1 MARLVLIRHGQA
13 SYGQVDYDRLS
24 PKGEQQARVL
34 GAHLATLKLDAL
46 YVGPLRRQQQTAAL
60 AAEGAAAAAQSAA
73 VAVAHAPSPLP
84 AAETL
89 PELAEYPAFDLVTK
103 FLPKLV
109 AEDAAFAALPTAP
122 TRELADRAFH
132 RILHAWSRDE
142 WQIDGVERVT
152 EFATRVKT
160 GLERALGTG
169 RRVGVVTSAGPI
181 GVAVGLT
188 FGVDEHRMVR
198 TSVVVRNASITE
210 LVYRSKTF
218 AWHPEQVSLLTFNS
232 VGHLPAELHTEY

>member
-1 MARLVLIRHGQA
+1 MATLVLIRHGQA

-34 GAHLATLKLDAL
+34 GRHLASLELDAL
-46 YVGPLRRQQQTAAL
+46 FAGPLRRQQQTAAL
-60 AAEGAAAAAQSAA
+60 AAETALAAGTS
-73 VAVAHAPSPLP
+73 LP

-89 PELAEYPAFDLVTK
+89 PELAEYPAFELVTK
-103 FLPKLV
+103 LLPRLV
-109 AEDAAFAALPTAP
+109 AEDIGFAALPTAP

-132 RILHAWSRDE
+132 RILRAWSRDE
-142 WQIDGVERVT
+142 WHVDGVERVT
-152 EFATRVKT
+152 EFAARVKA
-160 GLERALGTG
+160 GLEHAMRRG

-181 GVAVGLT
+181 GVAVGLV
-188 FGVDEHRMVR
+188 FGTNEHRMVR
-198 TSVVVRNASITE
+198 TSVVVRNASISE

-232 VGHLPAELHTEY
+232 VAHLPAELHTEY